1 MPIDWQWA
9 QLHLIKELRRP
20 SPFFSWAAQLH
31 KAKAQ
36 LAPPDG
42 SPNGDMED
50 MLLKDVA
57 DIDKVINHYIYVYI
71 YIAIKVEMIHIGIHK
86 ITQFT
91 SGLHIMKYAS
101 TVI

>member
-1 MPIDWQWA
+1 MPIDWRA

-36 LAPPDG
+36 LAPPNG

-57 DIDKVINHYIYVYI
+57 DIDKVIKHYKIYI

-91 SGLHIMKYAS
+91 IGLHIMKYAS